1 MSCSSMY
8 RARLREWHETEGSP
22 LEAATGYPDKL
33 LDSRSASDLGMK
45 PSPPVMDGH
54 AVLLADRCS
63 PDTSHR
69 KLPLPLLLPLLPFLL
84 LALLWVACLLTATI
98 YALQL
103 MEQLLEF
110 LDPTPPDQFRD
121 QPVNR
126 TLYAETSTSRL
137 TRSGSFCCGWLWAT
151 DGSLAPEKP
160 LSILQRVQC
169 FLRAPRRRLQLLMAE
184 STTATLLEAPWL
196 LLALWRGTATGT
208 AAGTATGSP
217 PRRGGRGS
225 PPQLRRVTPEPK
237 RAYFFVLARDELVWH
252 TTEAGAS
259 RDAVPAGSI
268 RLDSIVE
275 ARSPRLPPLP
285 TSPAPPPPVS
295 SSPPLRLSPPPF
307 TRACRRGQVLV
318 ESPLPPLVAEEAQWP
333 EEGVPPL
340 HCFPLLV
347 RTSASRSTSRRG
359 RSQQHDL
366 GARRWSPTTV
376 LSLLSSEVPPLLRSA
391 SDALLHGV
399 THGAAGSEGPAD
411 MRELHLAAASEVER
425 EGWIAMLHKAT
436 KLLQNSEHPELSL
449 LSLLAQNTEPGD
461 AGDYAE
467 PAQPRGHALFGAL
480 SGVWRS
486 A

>member
-169 FLRAPRRRLQLLMAE
+169 FLRAPRRRLQLLVAE

-275 ARSPRLPPLP
+275 ARSPRLPFASRLPPLP
-285 TSPAPPPPVS
+285 VHAGVGRCWWSRRSRPSWRRRHSGRRRACPRSTASRCSCAPPPRDRHLDAGDRS
-295 SSPPLRLSPPPF
+295 SMTSG
-307 TRACRRGQVLV
+307 RG
-318 ESPLPPLVAEEAQWP
+318 
-333 EEGVPPL
+333 G
-340 HCFPLLV
+340 
-347 RTSASRSTSRRG
+347 
-359 RSQQHDL
+359 
-366 GARRWSPTTV
+366 GARPPSSACCPPRC
-376 LSLLSSEVPPLLRSA
+376 LLSSEAPPTPSCT
-391 SDALLHGV
+391 G
-399 THGAAGSEGPAD
+399 
-411 MRELHLAAASEVER
+411 
-425 EGWIAMLHKAT
+425 
-436 KLLQNSEHPELSL
+436 
-449 LSLLAQNTEPGD
+449 
-461 AGDYAE
+461 
-467 PAQPRGHALFGAL
+467 
-480 SGVWRS
+480 
-486 A
+486 

>member
-151 DGSLAPEKP
+151 DSSLAPEKP

-259 RDAVPAGSI
+259 RGAVPAGSI

-275 ARSPRLPPLP
+275 
-285 TSPAPPPPVS
+285 
-295 SSPPLRLSPPPF
+295 
-307 TRACRRGQVLV
+307 VLV
-318 ESPLPPLVAEEAQWP
+318 ESPLSPLVAEEAQWP

-461 AGDYAE
+461 ADDFAE